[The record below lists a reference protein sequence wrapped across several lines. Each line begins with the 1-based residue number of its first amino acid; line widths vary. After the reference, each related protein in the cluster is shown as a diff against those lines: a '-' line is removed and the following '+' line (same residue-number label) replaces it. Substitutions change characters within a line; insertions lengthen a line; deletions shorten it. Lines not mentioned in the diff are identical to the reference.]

1 MNPDKFV
8 AATGSTKEWA
18 AVLIP
23 AMHLHDISTPI
34 RQAHFLAQFG
44 HETGGFKRL
53 VENLNYSAEG
63 LLATWSSRFNPSTA
77 EAMARNPEMIAN
89 HVYGGRLGNV
99 NEGDGWKYRGRGGFQ
114 LTGRENYRKA
124 GQAIGLPL
132 EAEPWL
138 AEGLEAASLTATWYW
153 VDRGLNSMADADD
166 LIAVT
171 RRINGGLHGIDDR
184 LTRLHRAKKALGL

>member
-1 MNPDKFV
+1 MNSDHFM

-18 AVLIP
+18 AVIIP
-23 AMHLHDISTPI
+23 AMHLHDISNPL
-34 RQAHFLAQFG
+34 RQVHFLAQFG

-63 LLATWSSRFNPSTA
+63 LLATWPSRFNRSTA
-77 EAMARNPEMIAN
+77 EAMARKPEMIAN

-114 LTGRENYRKA
+114 LTGRDNYRKA

-132 EAEPWL
+132 EAEPGL
-138 AEGLEAASLTATWYW
+138 VEGLEAASLTATWYW
-153 VDRGLNSMADADD
+153 VDRGLNSLADADD
-166 LIAVT
+166 LIAIT

-184 LTRLHRAKKALGL
+184 RARLHRAKKALGL

>member
-1 MNPDKFV
+1 MNPDKFI
-8 AATGSTKEWA
+8 AATGSTHEWA
-18 AVLIP
+18 SVLIP

-53 VENLNYSAEG
+53 IENLNYSSDG
-63 LLATWSSRFNPSTA
+63 LLATWPSRFNRSTA
-77 EAMARNPEMIAN
+77 DGMARKPEMIAN

-99 NEGDGWKYRGRGGFQ
+99 KEGDGWRYRGRGGFQ

-124 GQAIGLPL
+124 GQAIGIPL
-132 EAEPWL
+132 EADPDR
-138 AEGLEAASLTATWYW
+138 AEDIEVAAMTAAWYW
-153 VDRGLNSMADADD
+153 VDRGLNSLADADE
-166 LIAVT
+166 LMAIT

-184 LTRLHRAKKALGL
+184 RARLAKAKKALGL